1 MTISRDDSIGI
12 VGAGLSG
19 LLLANQLIAR
29 GYEVTLFGEKDNRN
43 QVLGSWRNAAT
54 PSPQKHYVLGNW
66 HSWEFKFN
74 NQKFLQKGVKY
85 HYEVIDGKAMKLDI
99 ENIFYKNPLW

>member
-19 LLLANQLIAR
+19 LLLANQLTAR

-43 QVLGSWRNAAT
+43 QTLGSWRNAAT

-74 NQKFLQKGVKY
+74 NQKF
-85 HYEVIDGKAMKLDI
+85 IR
-99 ENIFYKNPLW
+99 

>member
-43 QVLGSWRNAAT
+43 QLLGSWRNAAT
-54 PSPQKHYVLGNW
+54 PSPQKHYVLGIGIRGN
-66 HSWEFKFN
+66 SNLITKN
-74 NQKFLQKGVKY
+74 SYKKVPST
-85 HYEVIDGKAMKLDI
+85 IMKSLT
-99 ENIFYKNPLW
+99 EKR